1 MSTVQISDVQ
11 LTNMTML
18 LAIRDSIQKDEV
30 GASCRFGLDA
40 AQARRF
46 AELSV
51 HQVMAIVANVGD
63 VSLFPPRADLIRL
76 LALPLPVARPM
87 ATVHS
92 FQHAL
97 A

>member
-1 MSTVQISDVQ
+1 MSNVQMSDVQ
-11 LTNMTML
+11 LTNLTML
-18 LAIRDSIQKDEV
+18 LAIRDSILRDMV
-30 GASCRFGLDA
+30 GTCCRFGLDA
-40 AQARRF
+40 PQGQRLS
-46 AELSV
+46 ELSV
-51 HQVMAIVANVGD
+51 HQIMAIVANVGD

-92 FQHAL
+92 LQHVA